1 MSDSI
6 YLDHNATTPIR
17 PEVVEAMVRCFATAT
32 ANPASVHRPGQQA
45 RRLLEDARE
54 EIAAI
59 LGVELAPPRRDRLI
73 FTSGGTEANNL
84 AVLGIPLAS
93 RADAS
98 VSPGQIIFSAS
109 EHQSVIEPAEHL
121 LEQGWRLDTLGLTA
135 DGVVRVDQLPPLLND
150 ATRLVTVQLGNHET
164 GVLQPIETI
173 AALCRPAGVPMHTDA
188 IQVVGKQ
195 PVDFRRL
202 GVDAMSVAAHKFR
215 GPIGIGAL
223 AIRNDIPLQPLMFG
237 GHQQGGFRPGTE
249 SVALAVGM
257 ATALRLCRNEAD
269 QFAGRLQRL
278 RDRFEAGLR
287 AGLPNIVVHG
297 VNAPRLPQTANVAFP
312 GLDGQVL
319 LMALDLAGVAC
330 SVGSA
335 CSSGSTELSPTLRAM
350 DLPNSLVAASLRF
363 SLGATTTEHEV
374 DEAVRRIV
382 QVCGQLRSTES
393 SR

>member
-6 YLDHNATTPIR
+6 YLDHNATTPTR
-17 PEVVEAMVRCFATAT
+17 PEVVEAMVQCLATAT
-32 ANPASVHRPGQQA
+32 ANPASAHRPGQQA

-84 AVLGIPLAS
+84 AVLGIPLGAS
-93 RADAS
+93 AA
-98 VSPGQIIFSAS
+98 SPGRIVLSAG

-135 DGVVRVDQLPPLLND
+135 DGLVRLKQLPPLLD
-150 ATRLVTVQLGNHET
+150 GSTQLVTVQLGNHET
-164 GVLQPIETI
+164 GVLQPVE
-173 AALCRPAGVPMHTDA
+173 AVADLCRQAGVPVHTDA
-188 IQVVGKQ
+188 VQVVGKQ

-215 GPIGIGAL
+215 GPVGIGAL
-223 AIRNDIPLQPLMFG
+223 AIRDGVSLRPLMFG

-257 ATALRLCRNEAD
+257 ATALRLWNDEAD
-269 QFAGRLQRL
+269 RLAQHLQRL

-287 AGLPNIVVHG
+287 AELPNIVVHG
-297 VNAPRLPQTANVAFP
+297 AAAPRLPQTVNVAFP
-312 GLDGQVL
+312 GLDGQIL

-350 DLPNSLVAASLRF
+350 DLPSPLVAASLRF
-363 SLGATTTEHEV
+363 SLGATTTEQEIE
-374 DEAVRRIV
+374 EAVRRITL
-382 QVCGQLRSTES
+382 VCWQLRALES
-393 SR
+393 PR